1 MNLPVVV
8 PLWMRAFYPNRIWQ
22 MPNNHKVIY
31 LSFDDGPHQHITPQV
46 LSMLEDYQAKASF
59 FCVGDNVKKYPE
71 VFSKIIQRGHAVGNH
86 SFHHLNGWKTDK
98 QAYVNDIVKANALI
112 QSNLFRPPY
121 GRLKSNQAKTLIS
134 HGYEIVMWTLLS
146 SDYDEQ
152 LSKEK
157 CAERLLKKIR
167 PGAIVLFH
175 DSDKAKRN
183 MIYALERLLY
193 EGTRQGYR
201 FEALPYKK
209 GPA

>member
-8 PLWMRAFYPNRIWQ
+8 PLWMRVFYPNRIWQ

-59 FCVGDNVKKYPE
+59 FCVGDNVRKYPE
-71 VFSKIIQRGHAVGNH
+71 VFSNIIQRGHAVGNH

>member
-59 FCVGDNVKKYPE
+59 FCVGDNVRKYPE
-71 VFSKIIQRGHAVGNH
+71 VFSNIIQRGHAVGNH
-86 SFHHLNGWKTDK
+86 SFHHLNGWKADK

-121 GRLKSNQAKTLIS
+121 GRLKSKQARVLKSL
-134 HGYEIVMWTLLS
+134 GYEIIMWTLLS

-157 CAERLLKKIR
+157 CAERLLKRIR

-193 EGTRQGYR
+193 EGARQGYR

>member
-59 FCVGDNVKKYPE
+59 FCVGDNVRKYPE

>member
-8 PLWMRAFYPNRIWQ
+8 PLWMRAFHPNRIWQ

-59 FCVGDNVKKYPE
+59 FCVGDNVRKYPE
-71 VFSKIIQRGHAVGNH
+71 VFSNIIQRGHAVGNH

>member
-8 PLWMRAFYPNRIWQ
+8 PLWMRAFYPSRIWQ

-59 FCVGDNVKKYPE
+59 FCVGDNVRKYPE
-71 VFSKIIQRGHAVGNH
+71 VFSNIIQRGHAVGNH

-157 CAERLLKKIR
+157 CAERLLKTIR

>member
-22 MPNNHKVIY
+22 MPNKHKVIY

-59 FCVGDNVKKYPE
+59 FCVGDNVRKYPE
-71 VFSKIIQRGHAVGNH
+71 VFSNIIQRGHAVGNH

-112 QSNLFRPPY
+112 QSNLFRPPN

>member
-8 PLWMRAFYPNRIWQ
+8 PLWMRAFHPNRIWQ

-31 LSFDDGPHQHITPQV
+31 LSFDDGPHQYITPQV

-59 FCVGDNVKKYPE
+59 FCVGDNVRKYPE
-71 VFSKIIQRGHAVGNH
+71 VFSNIIQRGHAVGNH

>member
-59 FCVGDNVKKYPE
+59 FCVGDNVRKYPE
-71 VFSKIIQRGHAVGNH
+71 VFSNIIQRGHAVGNH

-146 SDYDEQ
+146 SDYDDQ

-157 CAERLLKKIR
+157 CTERLLKTIR